1 MDIKVIEGSF
11 CGENK
16 KFAIVVARFN
26 SFLTDRLLEGAID
39 GLVRHGV
46 DKDNITI
53 VRIPGAF
60 EIPLTAGKL
69 ANTKKFDAII
79 TLGAVVRG
87 DTPHFDY
94 VAAEVSKGVATI
106 SLQTGVPV
114 IFGVLTTDTLEQAEV
129 RVGGKGS
136 NKGFDAA
143 LTALELTNVLSSI

>member
-1 MDIKVIEGSF
+1 MKIIEGSF

-26 SFLTDRLLEGAID
+26 SFLTERLLEGAID

-46 DKDNITI
+46 NENNITI
-53 VRIPGAF
+53 IKIPGAF
-60 EIPLTAGKL
+60 EIPLASMKL
-69 ANTKKFDAII
+69 AEKKEFDAII

-94 VAAEVSKGVATI
+94 VAAEVSKGVAAV
-106 SLQTGVPV
+106 SMKTGIPV

-129 RVGGKGS
+129 RVGGKGN

-143 LTALELTNVLSSI
+143 MTALELVNALGNI

>member
-1 MDIKVIEGSF
+1 MKIIEGNF

-26 SFLTDRLLEGAID
+26 SFLTERLLEGAID
-39 GLVRHGV
+39 GLIRHGV
-46 DKDNITI
+46 KENNITI
-53 VRIPGAF
+53 IKIPGAF
-60 EIPLTAGKL
+60 EIPITAQKV
-69 ANTKKFDAII
+69 AEKKEFDAII

-106 SLQTGVPV
+106 SLKTGVPV

-129 RVGGKGS
+129 RVGGKGN
-136 NKGFDAA
+136 NKGFEAA
-143 LTALELTNVLSSI
+143 MTALELTNALNSI

>member
-1 MDIKVIEGSF
+1 MKIIEGNF

-26 SFLTDRLLEGAID
+26 SFLTERLLEGAID

-46 DKDNITI
+46 NENNITI
-53 VRIPGAF
+53 IKIPGAF
-60 EIPLTAGKL
+60 EIPITAQKI
-69 ANTKKFDAII
+69 AEKKEFDAII

-106 SLQTGVPV
+106 SLKTGVPV

-129 RVGGKGS
+129 RVGGKGN
-136 NKGFDAA
+136 NKGFEAA
-143 LTALELTNVLSSI
+143 MTALELCNALNSI